1 MLRNLPNGLK
11 LCGRLVP
18 IRFASN
24 INAEE
29 FVKVKNFQ
37 GVREITL
44 CHPRT
49 RNSLSM
55 DMMCVLHEALIADRD
70 SVELRC
76 VVLTAEGKVWSAGHN
91 LKELQPSD
99 LQFRD
104 SVFQKLTDIVLDI
117 QKLPVPV
124 IAKVNGYAAAAGC
137 QLAASCD
144 IIVASDK
151 SMFSTPGAGVG
162 VFCNTPGVAVGR
174 VMSRP
179 KSAYMLMTGLPLSS
193 QDAYVAG
200 LVTKVVP
207 ENELDKTIEEIVC
220 AIREKSRAV
229 IALGKDF
236 YYQQLNMPL
245 EEAYIKAKAKMNE
258 NLQLEDCKEGMS
270 SFVEKRAP
278 KWKHTK

>member
-24 INAEE
+24 IKAEE
-29 FVKVKNFQ
+29 FIKVKNQQ
-37 GVREITL
+37 GVRKITL

-55 DMMCVLHEALIADRD
+55 DMMCALHEALIADREN
-70 SVELRC
+70 VELRC

-91 LKELQPSD
+91 LKELQPND
-99 LQFRD
+99 IQFRD

-117 QKLPVPV
+117 KKLPVPV

-193 QDAYVAG
+193 QEAYVAG

-207 ENELDKTIEEIVC
+207 ENELEKTIEEIVG

-229 IALGKDF
+229 IALGKEF

-245 EEAYIKAKAKMNE
+245 EDAYIKAKAKMNE